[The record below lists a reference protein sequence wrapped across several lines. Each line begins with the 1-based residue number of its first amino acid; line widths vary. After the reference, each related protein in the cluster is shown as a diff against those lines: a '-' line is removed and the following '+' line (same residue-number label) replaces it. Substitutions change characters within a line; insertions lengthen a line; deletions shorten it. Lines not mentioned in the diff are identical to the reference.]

1 MRADERWDH
10 LQTLQACWGGK
21 TQSAWN
27 SELGHLSGRTRKALT
42 QGPLAREESSKK
54 ELSRKEGVE
63 GQNKD
68 QRVLVSMG
76 EARTLSVLFWIVL
89 RTYTKMGL
97 DTQEISIL
105 KVPLADSL
113 ISKSMQLTVNSW
125 EVKGGKDL
133 IWLKPSGRP
142 SRAGETGSASWK
154 MGRIQKDKE
163 VQLDVP
169 DGGNTG
175 HWGDSK

>member
-1 MRADERWDH
+1 
-10 LQTLQACWGGK
+10 
-21 TQSAWN
+21 
-27 SELGHLSGRTRKALT
+27 
-42 QGPLAREESSKK
+42 
-54 ELSRKEGVE
+54 
-63 GQNKD
+63 
-68 QRVLVSMG
+68 MG

-142 SRAGETGSASWK
+142 SRAGETGSAS
-154 MGRIQKDKE
+154 
-163 VQLDVP
+163 
-169 DGGNTG
+169 
-175 HWGDSK
+175 